1 MLNTVLVP
9 LDGSRLAECVLP
21 HAVAIA
27 KAFDA
32 RAILLNIL
40 EQPSESLR
48 MPKADPL
55 DWYLKKTEADTYLS
69 VVKTRLE
76 ECDLAVEKRLI
87 EGRAA
92 EQIVELAHTNI
103 ADLLILSSHDGSII
117 QQILQR
123 IRTSTLIIRTNQPN
137 TAQISD
143 LRYRRLLVPLDGS
156 RRAGATLTL
165 ATALAQAHQA
175 ELLLVHVVKKPEMA
189 RHMPLTVEDEEL
201 MNRFVERN
209 QEEGTNYL
217 EYLQAHLP
225 TNVQTH
231 LLVSDNVAATIQSF
245 SEQER
250 IDLLVLGAHGYSG
263 EAKWSYGGVTNRFIT
278 NGTIPL
284 LIVQDS
290 PYESSDEMARED
302 VTVRRLAR

>member
-9 LDGSRLAECVLP
+9 LDGSGLAECVLP

-32 RAILLNIL
+32 QVTLLNIL

-55 DWYLKKTEADTYLS
+55 DWYLKKTEADTYLRG
-69 VVKTRLE
+69 VKTRLE
-76 ECDLAVEKRLI
+76 KCNLSVKKMLI

-92 EQIVELAHTNI
+92 EQIVELAHTNQ
-103 ADLLILSSHDGSII
+103 ADLLILSSHDGSIV

-123 IRTSTLIIRTNQPN
+123 TRTSTLIIRANQSG

-143 LRYRRLLVPLDGS
+143 LRYQRLLVPLDGS
-156 RRAGATLTL
+156 RRAGATLPM
-165 ATALAQAHQA
+165 AAALAQAHQA

-189 RHMPLTVEDEEL
+189 RLMPLTHEDEEL

-209 QEEGTNYL
+209 REEGAKYL
-217 EYLQAHLP
+217 EHLQAHLP
-225 TNVQTH
+225 THVQTH
-231 LLVSDNVAATIQSF
+231 LLVSDNVAATLQGF

-250 IDLLVLGAHGYSG
+250 IDLLILSAHGYSG
-263 EAKWSYGGVTNRFIT
+263 EAKWPYGGVTNRFIT
-278 NGTIPL
+278 DGTMPL
-284 LIVQDS
+284 LIVQDL
-290 PYESSDEMARED
+290 PHESSETARDD
-302 VTVRRLAR
+302 VTVNHLAR